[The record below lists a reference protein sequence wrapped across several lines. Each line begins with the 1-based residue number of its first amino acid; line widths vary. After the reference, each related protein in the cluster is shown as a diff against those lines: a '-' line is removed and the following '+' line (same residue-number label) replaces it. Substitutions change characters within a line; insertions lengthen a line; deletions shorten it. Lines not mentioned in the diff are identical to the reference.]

1 MKQPYCTLHR
11 AEHTSRCRKKPANAV
26 KPIAKEL
33 SVESSIMCDHLG
45 HLENSTTLAG
55 LINGP
60 VAAEEIRKLLS
71 SVIGVDRSSPP
82 GLRVVP

>member
-1 MKQPYCTLHR
+1 
-11 AEHTSRCRKKPANAV
+11 
-26 KPIAKEL
+26 
-33 SVESSIMCDHLG
+33 MCDHLG

-71 SVIGVDRSSPP
+71 SVIGVDRSRQQAAVKCHPSQAIPSSALWQRLDLLGDREYLRWLVRSDGSPT
-82 GLRVVP
+82 